1 MVMPRF
7 LVGGLAAS
15 SALLLVAAGTIAW
28 RTHSNSPVA
37 MAGAIAKP
45 PPPQP
50 HWTAETLHQLLA
62 AVDASRDEGLR
73 PQDYRR
79 DALADALN
87 GGSPDV
93 ATLAT
98 ASAPDLAH
106 DYADGRI
113 THRARFDWH
122 IAHSPGPLATMD
134 VDIANAV
141 NAGRLSDYLHG
152 LLPQDTRYLALRS
165 ALGDTPDTEPARRDA
180 IRASMERWRWMPR
193 ALGADYIWVN
203 VPTYR
208 LALYRGDT
216 VAATHDV
223 VVGAPKT
230 PTPMLSANVGSI
242 IVNPWWTLP
251 PTVLHEGAGRRY
263 SPARGYVYQTIHGK
277 TYIRQ
282 KPGPLNALGRMK
294 IDMPNA
300 WAIYLHDTP
309 SKGGFLQTDRALSH
323 GCIRVKNITT
333 LASELYDPA
342 VIDGALQTYQ
352 MKTLPVTASVP
363 VYIVYFTAAPDADG
377 KVVTYGDP
385 YARDAGLIAAL
396 DRQPKAISKPVN
408 ATIAAVTVNRATLA
422 LKRL

>member
-7 LVGGLAAS
+7 LVGGLAAA
-15 SALLLVAAGTIAW
+15 SALLLVAAGTFVW
-28 RTHSNSPVA
+28 RTHSGEA
-37 MAGAIAKP
+37 TALAGAIAKP

-50 HWTAETLHQLLA
+50 HWTPETLHQLLA
-62 AVDASRDEGLR
+62 AVDASRAEGLR

-79 DALADALN
+79 DALAAELQDR
-87 GGSPDV
+87 SPDI

-98 ASAPDLAH
+98 ASAHDLAH

-122 IAHSPGPLATMD
+122 IQHSPGPLATLD

-141 NAGRLSDYLHG
+141 NAGRLTEYLHG
-152 LLPQDTRYLALRS
+152 LLPQDARYAALRD
-165 ALGDTPDTEPARRDA
+165 ALDETPEPARRDA

-193 ALGADYIWVN
+193 ALGTDYIWVN

-208 LALYRGDT
+208 LALYRGAT
-216 VAATHDV
+216 VTATHDV

-263 SPARGYVYQTIHGK
+263 SSARGYVYQTIHGK

-342 VIDGALQTYQ
+342 VIDGALQTYR
-352 MKTLPVTASVP
+352 MKTLPVKASVP

-396 DRQPKAISKPVN
+396 DRQPKPISKPVT
-408 ATIAAVTVNRATLA
+408 ATVASITVNRATPA

>member
-7 LVGGLAAS
+7 LAGGLAAS
-15 SALLLVAAGTIAW
+15 SALLLVAAGAVVW
-28 RTHSNSPVA
+28 RAHSDSPVA
-37 MAGAIAKP
+37 PAGAPAKP

-79 DALADALN
+79 DALAAELRAR
-87 GGSPDV
+87 SPDL

-98 ASAPDLAH
+98 KTAHDLAH
-106 DYADGRI
+106 DYADGRV

-122 IAHSPGPLATMD
+122 IEHSPGSLATMD

-141 NAGRLSDYLHG
+141 NAGRLNDYLRG
-152 LLPQDTRYLALRS
+152 LLPADPRYVALRD

-193 ALGADYIWVN
+193 ALGANYIWVN

-216 VAATHDV
+216 VAAMHDV

-251 PTVLHEGAGRRY
+251 PTVLREGNGRRY
-263 SPARGYVYQTIHGK
+263 SPARGYVYQTIGGK

-323 GCIRVKNITT
+323 GCIRVKDITT
-333 LASELYDPA
+333 LATQLYDPA

-352 MKTLPVTASVP
+352 MKTLPVKASVP

-396 DRQPKAISKPVN
+396 DRRPKQIRRAVD
-408 ATIAAVTVNRATLA
+408 ATIAAVTVNRAAPA